1 MGSFRQS
8 HFSLTTPKGRGF
20 LRIIKKREFVLVLE
34 RLIGALATSV
44 IIEDH
49 AGTAI
54 PV

>member
-1 MGSFRQS
+1 MIPVSIGKLMR
-8 HFSLTTPKGRGF
+8 
-20 LRIIKKREFVLVLE
+20 KREFVLVLE